1 MNSPF
6 SLLFV
11 FLSFSAALLLSLHT
25 LAAPQENTFYDNV
38 EWAKNTPNEAYNDS
52 EMTLNLS
59 DFCSDN
65 NPGCESKIRQ
75 PDETGM
81 TDAQIT
87 NQSTSEFGN
96 NEHAQ
101 AIQEGFDNNSV
112 TIDPNDDT
120 YRFATLGIE
129 NAYEISHGQSNQY
142 VDCDNATQCVID
154 NIAKQCYRPTHN
166 PVPCDKVP
174 VASVS
179 LSEVIYRC
187 PSGWTKQGD
196 NCQRPLSQCR
206 HDNHNYVRQTGGT
219 RGFTGSDT
227 TYFWDGKVV
236 SPNQG
241 YTLGDLKQTDHIVW
255 KSNESWYKRYQI
267 CRPTTQTKKVTL
279 SCSNGFS
286 LSGGNCIKNN
296 ITWRTECNLMN
307 SCKITRQQCIE
318 GRATRIING
327 IPTTLDCWKYRVEHQ
342 CTRPNTYNV
351 LPADCTTTSTHC
363 SLQQNGVCIEEK
375 VNKSCPQRRCSAT
388 QLICGEESFC
398 LDGDCFEAMA
408 TTSNRFNEST
418 SALAALAEAADG
430 MGNPPKIFTGK
441 GMKCT
446 DAAFGFADCC
456 KDGGWGTSIGIA
468 QCNDEEKALG
478 QAKEQGITIALGRYC
493 AEKVL
498 GACIRE
504 KKTYCVF
511 DSKLARI
518 IQEQGS
524 KGQLGISL
532 GTAKHPICGALTPE
546 QLQDIDFE
554 RLDFSDFYDDMHGN
568 TNLPSATEIQERL
581 HSAYRH

>member
-1 MNSPF
+1 MNTPF
-6 SLLFV
+6 SLPFV
-11 FLSFSAALLLSLHT
+11 LLSFSTPLLLSLDS
-25 LAAPQENTFYDNV
+25 LADSQENTFYDNV
-38 EWAKNTPNEAYNDS
+38 EWAKNAQNEAYNPS

-65 NPGCESKIRQ
+65 NPGCESQIRQ
-75 PDETGM
+75 PDEAGM

-87 NQSTSEFGN
+87 NQSTLEFGS

-101 AIQEGFDNNSV
+101 AIQERFNNNSAI
-112 TIDPNDDT
+112 IDPNDDT

-154 NIAKQCYRPTHN
+154 NIAKQCHRPTN
-166 PVPCDKVP
+166 NNVPCTKVP
-174 VASVS
+174 VATVS
-179 LSEVIYRC
+179 TSEVIYRC
-187 PSGWTKQGD
+187 PSGWTKQGID
-196 NCQRPLSQCR
+196 CQRPLPQCR
-206 HDNHNYVRQTGGT
+206 YNNKHYVSQTGGDGIFSSS
-219 RGFTGSDT
+219 RT
-227 TYFWDGKVV
+227 TYLWGGKQV

-241 YTLGDLKQTDHIVW
+241 YTLGELKQTYHVNWQASERWD
-255 KSNESWYKRYQI
+255 KRYEI
-267 CRPTTQTKKVTL
+267 CRPTTQTKKATL
-279 SCSNGFS
+279 SCSNGFT
-286 LSGGNCIKNN
+286 LSGGNCIKNT
-296 ITWRTECNLMN
+296 ITWRTQCSLMN
-307 SCKITRQQCIE
+307 SCNVTRQQCIE
-318 GRATRIING
+318 GRATRTING
-327 IPTTLDCWKYRVEHQ
+327 IPTTLDCWKYRVDHQ
-342 CTRPNTYNV
+342 CTRPNTCNV
-351 LPADCTTTSTHC
+351 LPADCTTTSIHC

-430 MGNPPKIFTGK
+430 LGDPPMIFAGK

-478 QAKEQGITIALGRYC
+478 QAKEQGITIALGSYC

-498 GACIRE
+498 GACIRK

-524 KGQLGISL
+524 KDQLGISL

-554 RLDFSDFYDDMHGN
+554 RLDFSDFYDDMHSN

>member
-1 MNSPF
+1 MRIDLWTALTL
-6 SLLFV
+6 SLLSNISLASEQHTFTESAHWAKKTANQALTPHALPLNV
-11 FLSFSAALLLSLHT
+11 EDYCKDATCRKEIRSPKESTLSDSEINAQKGTEFMTNEWAQDINTHFNKGRPDVKSDPAMRFALLG
-25 LAAPQENTFYDNV
+25 QENAFEITHG
-38 EWAKNTPNEAYNDS
+38 
-52 EMTLNLS
+52 LS
-59 DFCSDN
+59 
-65 NPGCESKIRQ
+65 
-75 PDETGM
+75 
-81 TDAQIT
+81 
-87 NQSTSEFGN
+87 
-96 NEHAQ
+96 
-101 AIQEGFDNNSV
+101 
-112 TIDPNDDT
+112 
-120 YRFATLGIE
+120 
-129 NAYEISHGQSNQY
+129 NAY
-142 VDCDNATQCVID
+142 VDCDSGSQCLIEH
-154 NIAKQCYRPTHN
+154 IPKQCHRPTN
-166 PVPCDKVP
+166 NNVPCTKVP
-174 VASVS
+174 VATV
-179 LSEVIYRC
+179 VTGHVTYRC
-187 PSGWTKQGD
+187 PTGWTKQGD

-219 RGFTGSDT
+219 RVFSGSDT

-255 KSNESWYKRYQI
+255 KSSESWYKRYQI
-267 CRPTTQTKKVTL
+267 CRPTTQTKKATL
-279 SCSNGFS
+279 SCSNGFT
-286 LSGGNCIKNN
+286 LSGGNCIKNTM
-296 ITWRTECNLMN
+296 TWRTQCSLMN
-307 SCKITRQQCIE
+307 SCNVTRQQCIE
-318 GRATRIING
+318 GRATRTING
-327 IPTTLDCWKYRVEHQ
+327 IPTTLDCWKYRVDHQ
-342 CTRPNTYNV
+342 CTRPNTCNV
-351 LPADCTTTSTHC
+351 LPADCTTTSIHC

-430 MGNPPKIFTGK
+430 LGDPPMIFAGK

-478 QAKEQGITIALGRYC
+478 QAKEQGITIALGSYC

-498 GACIRE
+498 GACIRK

-524 KGQLGISL
+524 KDQLGISL

-554 RLDFSDFYDDMHGN
+554 RLDFSDFYDDMHRN

>member
-1 MNSPF
+1 MNTPF
-6 SLLFV
+6 SLPFV
-11 FLSFSAALLLSLHT
+11 LLSFSTPLLLSLDS
-25 LAAPQENTFYDNV
+25 LADSQENTFYDNV
-38 EWAKNTPNEAYNDS
+38 EWAKNSPNEAYNHS

-65 NPGCESKIRQ
+65 NPRCESQIRQ
-75 PDETGM
+75 PDEAGM

-87 NQSTSEFGN
+87 NQSTLEFGS

-101 AIQEGFDNNSV
+101 AIQEGFNNNSAI
-112 TIDPNDDT
+112 IDPNDDT

-154 NIAKQCYRPTHN
+154 NIAKQCHRPTHN
-166 PVPCDKVP
+166 PVPCEKFP

-179 LSEVIYRC
+179 LSEVLYRC
-187 PSGWTKQGD
+187 PSGWTLQGED
-196 NCQRPLSQCR
+196 CQRPLPQCR
-206 HDNHNYVRQTGGT
+206 YNNDNYVRRTGGT
-219 RGFTGSDT
+219 RAFSGSET
-227 TYFWDGKVV
+227 AYLWDNQIV
-236 SPNQG
+236 SPRQG
-241 YTLGDLKQTDHIVW
+241 YTIGDLKQTDHIVW
-255 KSNESWYKRYQI
+255 KSSEYWDKRYQI
-267 CRPTTQTKKVTL
+267 CRPTIQTMKAPL
-279 SCSNGFS
+279 SCSSGFT

-296 ITWRTECNLMN
+296 MTWRTQCSLMN
-307 SCKITRQQCIE
+307 SCNVTNQQCIE
-318 GRATRIING
+318 GRATRTING
-327 IPTTLDCWKYRVEHQ
+327 IPTTLDCWKYRVDHQ
-342 CTRPNTYNV
+342 CTPPNTCNV
-351 LPADCTTTSTHC
+351 LPADCTTTSIHC

-388 QLICGEESFC
+388 QLTCGEESFC

-430 MGNPPKIFTGK
+430 LGDPPMIFAGK

-478 QAKEQGITIALGRYC
+478 QAKEQGITIALGSYC

-498 GACIRE
+498 GACIRK

-524 KGQLGISL
+524 KDQLGISL

-554 RLDFSDFYDDMHGN
+554 RLDFSDFYDDMHSN

-581 HSAYRH
+581 QSAYRH

>member
-1 MNSPF
+1 MNTPF
-6 SLLFV
+6 SLPFV
-11 FLSFSAALLLSLHT
+11 LLSFSTPLLLSLDS
-25 LAAPQENTFYDNV
+25 LADSQENTFYDNV
-38 EWAKNTPNEAYNDS
+38 EWAKNAQNEAYNPS

-65 NPGCESKIRQ
+65 NPGCESQIRQ
-75 PDETGM
+75 PDEAGM

-87 NQSTSEFGN
+87 NQSTLEFGS

-101 AIQEGFDNNSV
+101 AIQEGFDNNSA

-154 NIAKQCYRPTHN
+154 NIAKQCHRPTN
-166 PVPCDKVP
+166 NNVPCTKVP
-174 VASVS
+174 VATVS
-179 LSEVIYRC
+179 TSEVIYRC
-187 PSGWTKQGD
+187 PSGWTKQGID
-196 NCQRPLSQCR
+196 CQRPLPQCR
-206 HDNHNYVRQTGGT
+206 YNNKHYVSQTGGDGIFSSS
-219 RGFTGSDT
+219 RT
-227 TYFWDGKVV
+227 TYLWGGKQV

-241 YTLGDLKQTDHIVW
+241 YTLGELKQTYHVNWQASERWD
-255 KSNESWYKRYQI
+255 KRYEI
-267 CRPTTQTKKVTL
+267 CRPTTQTKKATL
-279 SCSNGFS
+279 SCSNGFT
-286 LSGGNCIKNN
+286 LSGGNCIKNT
-296 ITWRTECNLMN
+296 ITWRTQCSLMN
-307 SCKITRQQCIE
+307 SCNVTRQQCIE
-318 GRATRIING
+318 GRATRTING
-327 IPTTLDCWKYRVEHQ
+327 IPTTLDCWKYRVDHQ
-342 CTRPNTYNV
+342 CTRPNTCNV
-351 LPADCTTTSTHC
+351 LPADCTTTSIHC

-430 MGNPPKIFTGK
+430 LGDPPMIFAGK

-478 QAKEQGITIALGRYC
+478 QAKEQGITIALGSYC

-498 GACIRE
+498 GACIRK

-554 RLDFSDFYDDMHGN
+554 RLDFSDFYDDMHSN

-581 HSAYRH
+581 QSAYRH

>member
-1 MNSPF
+1 MNTPLSLPF
-6 SLLFV
+6 VL
-11 FLSFSAALLLSLHT
+11 LSFSTALFLSLDT
-25 LAAPQENTFYDNV
+25 LADSQENTFYDNV
-38 EWAKNTPNEAYNDS
+38 EWAKNAPNEAYNPS

-65 NPGCESKIRQ
+65 NPGCESQIRQ
-75 PDETGM
+75 PDEAGM

-87 NQSTSEFGN
+87 NQSTLEFGS

-101 AIQEGFDNNSV
+101 AIQEGFDNNSA
-112 TIDPNDDT
+112 TINPNDDT
-120 YRFATLGIE
+120 YRFATLGID

-154 NIAKQCYRPTHN
+154 NIAKQCHRPTHN
-166 PVPCDKVP
+166 PVPCEKVP

-179 LSEVIYRC
+179 LSEVLYRC
-187 PSGWTKQGD
+187 PSGWTQQGED
-196 NCQRPLSQCR
+196 CQRPLPQCR
-206 HDNHNYVRQTGGT
+206 YNNKHYVSQTGGDGIFSSS
-219 RGFTGSDT
+219 RT
-227 TYFWDGKVV
+227 TYLWGGKRV

-241 YTLGDLKQTDHIVW
+241 YTLGELKQTYHVNWQGSERWD
-255 KSNESWYKRYQI
+255 KRYEI
-267 CRPTTQTKKVTL
+267 CRPTTQTKKATL
-279 SCSNGFS
+279 SCSNGFT
-286 LSGGNCIKNN
+286 LSGGNCIKNT
-296 ITWRTECNLMN
+296 ITWRTQCSLMN
-307 SCKITRQQCIE
+307 SCNVTNQQCIE
-318 GRATRIING
+318 GRATRTING
-327 IPTTLDCWKYRVEHQ
+327 IPTTLDCWKYRVDHQ
-342 CTRPNTYNV
+342 CTRPNTCNA

-375 VNKSCPQRRCSAT
+375 IKKYCPQRRCSAT
-388 QLICGEESFC
+388 QLTCGEESFC
-398 LDGDCFEAMA
+398 LDGDCFEAME
-408 TTSNRFNEST
+408 TTSNRFNENT

-430 MGNPPKIFTGK
+430 IGDPPMIFAGQ

-456 KDGGWGTSIGIA
+456 KDGGWGTDLGVA

-478 QAKEQGITIALGRYC
+478 QAKEQGITIALGSYC
-493 AEKVL
+493 SKKIL
-498 GACIRE
+498 GACTRK

-554 RLDFSDFYDDMHGN
+554 RLDFSDFYDDMHSN
-568 TNLPSATEIQERL
+568 TNLPSASEIQERL
-581 HSAYRH
+581 QSAYRH

>member
-75 PDETGM
+75 PDEAGM

-196 NCQRPLSQCR
+196 NCQRPLPQCR
-206 HDNHNYVRQTGGT
+206 Y
-219 RGFTGSDT
+219 
-227 TYFWDGKVV
+227 
-236 SPNQG
+236 
-241 YTLGDLKQTDHIVW
+241 
-255 KSNESWYKRYQI
+255 
-267 CRPTTQTKKVTL
+267 
-279 SCSNGFS
+279 
-286 LSGGNCIKNN
+286 
-296 ITWRTECNLMN
+296 
-307 SCKITRQQCIE
+307 
-318 GRATRIING
+318 
-327 IPTTLDCWKYRVEHQ
+327 
-342 CTRPNTYNV
+342 
-351 LPADCTTTSTHC
+351 
-363 SLQQNGVCIEEK
+363 
-375 VNKSCPQRRCSAT
+375 
-388 QLICGEESFC
+388 
-398 LDGDCFEAMA
+398 
-408 TTSNRFNEST
+408 
-418 SALAALAEAADG
+418 
-430 MGNPPKIFTGK
+430 
-441 GMKCT
+441 
-446 DAAFGFADCC
+446 
-456 KDGGWGTSIGIA
+456 
-468 QCNDEEKALG
+468 
-478 QAKEQGITIALGRYC
+478 
-493 AEKVL
+493 
-498 GACIRE
+498 
-504 KKTYCVF
+504 
-511 DSKLARI
+511 
-518 IQEQGS
+518 
-524 KGQLGISL
+524 
-532 GTAKHPICGALTPE
+532 
-546 QLQDIDFE
+546 
-554 RLDFSDFYDDMHGN
+554 
-568 TNLPSATEIQERL
+568 
-581 HSAYRH
+581 

>member
-1 MNSPF
+1 MNTPF
-6 SLLFV
+6 L
-11 FLSFSAALLLSLHT
+11 LSFSAALLFSLPT
-25 LAAPQENTFYDNV
+25 LADPQENTFYDNV
-38 EWAKNTPNEAYNDS
+38 EWAKNAQNEAYNPS

-65 NPGCESKIRQ
+65 NPGCESQIRQ
-75 PDETGM
+75 PDEAGM
-81 TDAQIT
+81 TDTQIT
-87 NQSTSEFGN
+87 NQSTLEFGS

-101 AIQEGFDNNSV
+101 AIQEGFDNNSA
-112 TIDPNDDT
+112 TINPNDDT

-154 NIAKQCYRPTHN
+154 NIAKQCHRPTHN
-166 PVPCDKVP
+166 PVPCEKVP

-179 LSEVIYRC
+179 LSEVLYRC
-187 PSGWTKQGD
+187 PSGWTQQGED
-196 NCQRPLSQCR
+196 CQRPLPQCR
-206 HDNHNYVRQTGGT
+206 YNNKHYVSQTGGDGIFSSS
-219 RGFTGSDT
+219 RT
-227 TYFWDGKVV
+227 TYLWGGKQV

-241 YTLGDLKQTDHIVW
+241 YTLGELKQTYHVNWQASEHWD
-255 KSNESWYKRYQI
+255 KRYEI
-267 CRPTTQTKKVTL
+267 CRPTIQTMKATL
-279 SCSNGFS
+279 SCSAGFT
-286 LSGGNCIKNN
+286 LSGGNCIKNT
-296 ITWRTECNLMN
+296 ITWRTQCSLMN
-307 SCKITRQQCIE
+307 SCNVTRQQCIE
-318 GRATRIING
+318 GQATRIING
-327 IPTTLDCWKYRVEHQ
+327 IPTTLDCWKYRVDHQ
-342 CTRPNTYNV
+342 CTRPNTCNA
-351 LPADCTTTSTHC
+351 LPTDCTTTSTHC

-388 QLICGEESFC
+388 QLTCGEESFC
-398 LDGDCFEAMA
+398 LDGDCFEAME

-430 MGNPPKIFTGK
+430 IGDPPMIFAGQ

-456 KDGGWGTSIGIA
+456 KDGGWGTSIGVA

-478 QAKEQGITIALGRYC
+478 QAKEQGLTIALGSYC

-498 GACIRE
+498 GACIRK

-532 GTAKHPICGALTPE
+532 GTAKTPICGALTPE
-546 QLQDIDFE
+546 QLQNIDFE
-554 RLDFSDFYDDMHGN
+554 RLDFSDFYDDMHRN
-568 TNLPSATEIQERL
+568 TNLPSAKEIQERL
-581 HSAYRH
+581 QSAYRP

>member
-1 MNSPF
+1 MNTPF
-6 SLLFV
+6 SLPFV
-11 FLSFSAALLLSLHT
+11 LLSFSTPLLLSLDS
-25 LAAPQENTFYDNV
+25 LADSQENTFYDNV
-38 EWAKNTPNEAYNDS
+38 EWAKNAQNEAYNPS

-65 NPGCESKIRQ
+65 NPGCESQIRQ
-75 PDETGM
+75 PDEAGM

-87 NQSTSEFGN
+87 NQSTLEFGS

-101 AIQEGFDNNSV
+101 AIQEGFDNNSA
-112 TIDPNDDT
+112 TINPNDDT

-154 NIAKQCYRPTHN
+154 NIAKQCHRPTN
-166 PVPCDKVP
+166 NNVPCTKVP
-174 VASVS
+174 VATVS
-179 LSEVIYRC
+179 TSEVIYRC
-187 PSGWTKQGD
+187 PSGWTKQGID
-196 NCQRPLSQCR
+196 CQRPLPQCR
-206 HDNHNYVRQTGGT
+206 YNNKHYVSQTGGDGIFSSS
-219 RGFTGSDT
+219 RT
-227 TYFWDGKVV
+227 TYLWGGKQV

-241 YTLGDLKQTDHIVW
+241 YTLGELKQTYHVNWQASERWD
-255 KSNESWYKRYQI
+255 KRYEI
-267 CRPTTQTKKVTL
+267 CRPTTQTKKATL
-279 SCSNGFS
+279 SCSNGFT
-286 LSGGNCIKNN
+286 LSGGNCIKNT
-296 ITWRTECNLMN
+296 ITWRTQCSLMN
-307 SCKITRQQCIE
+307 SCNVTRQQCIE
-318 GRATRIING
+318 GRATRTING
-327 IPTTLDCWKYRVEHQ
+327 IPTTLDCWKYRVDHQ
-342 CTRPNTYNV
+342 CTRPNTCNV
-351 LPADCTTTSTHC
+351 LPADCTTTSIHC

-430 MGNPPKIFTGK
+430 LGDPPMIFAGK

-478 QAKEQGITIALGRYC
+478 QAKEQGITIALGSYC

-498 GACIRE
+498 GACIRK

-554 RLDFSDFYDDMHGN
+554 RLDFSDFYDDMHSN

-581 HSAYRH
+581 QSAYRH